1 MNDRNQQYSDEN
13 RLWRQFAVQDQAQP
27 ILSDLDPNLLAAYLD
42 GKADSAQVQQIE
54 ALMASNPALL
64 EETIELRQLQDAG
77 SALACQA
84 LLDRAKA
91 LAPPPRSA
99 ALTPGRTP
107 WWQRLQWAAAAAAI
121 FVACLGGY
129 NLGRFTFRAQGLA
142 EALVA
147 ADISRDVEAIV
158 TEPTLAIIV
167 WPNGQNGATP

>member
-13 RLWRQFAVQDQAQP
+13 RLWRQFAVQDRAQP

-42 GKADSAQVQQIE
+42 DKADLAQVQQIE

-64 EETIELRQLQDAG
+64 EETIELRRLQGAG
-77 SALACQA
+77 PALACQA

-91 LAPPPRSA
+91 LAPPA
-99 ALTPGRTP
+99 VLTADQTS
-107 WWQRLQWAAAAAAI
+107 WWQRLQWVAAAAAI

-129 NLGRFTFRAQGLA
+129 SLGRFTFRAQGLA